1 MAARAK
7 AYFEPTVD
15 RNLRLLLLSLAT
27 YVLSACPVPR
37 ISSSLKPL
45 INGPLSSLP
54 VRFSSLLAFA
64 FSALNL
70 DNVRPTA
77 GGILRQMQAEPTVS
91 ASHWRSVALAACQ
104 CTVPLKSR
112 LAQVRG
118 RGLLPL
124 CGQLDLP
131 SAAGPVR
138 HGPPP
143 VSVSRVY
150 SWPLTSTSLLLPAP
164 ARFPSSCPT
173 PPPPHPHPTPT
184 ARPGPV
190 T

>member
-15 RNLRLLLLSLAT
+15 RNLRLLLSSLAT
-27 YVLSACPVPR
+27 YVLSACPVPPCAAH
-37 ISSSLKPL
+37 IIVTHIL
-45 INGPLSSLP
+45 INGSLSSFP

-77 GGILRQMQAEPTVS
+77 GGILQMQAEPTVS

-138 HGPPP
+138 HGPPQ
-143 VSVSRVY
+143 
-150 SWPLTSTSLLLPAP
+150 
-164 ARFPSSCPT
+164 CP
-173 PPPPHPHPTPT
+173 
-184 ARPGPV
+184 
-190 T
+190 